1 MLKPWR
7 EFRLFVICAL
17 ISLGTNYPPAVMNS
31 SVNTA
36 VAEFKRF
43 IAESYSQRGIE
54 LSESAQTIIRGTI
67 LNVWYVAQFVGAM
80 TLPDWLERFG
90 RKREFLVAVSGM
102 AAGSALQL
110 LAVLSSLP
118 ELFLFGRFL
127 AGLCSP
133 LCDVAQIMFLQ
144 ECTPTDER
152 GTYSFLA
159 GTGYALLS
167 AVGMVLGMRSVLGE
181 SFLTLIAVQLF
192 PVLLSIPLALVLP
205 ETPKFLMIE
214 RNDRK
219 AAMKSLVFFQGE
231 KDDNEAILDH
241 FLLEAEKKADA
252 PEQPHMVHS
261 ATTRELFTTPYLR
274 FTMILACVEFVF
286 MLPFFPILQSSTFF
300 FEQTG
305 IELNIAEMSTTI
317 LFIAHFLAGIVGFL
331 LIDRFPRR
339 TLILGA
345 GSLSTVALS
354 GYVVFAA
361 DFELFD
367 WFKYASLGFIGLYVV
382 IYGMVLGPLSLFISS
397 ELATQRYRSR
407 VFSFCFGFTNV
418 LITLTNWISL
428 LAFQKVGAIAFVPLF
443 IVPYAGAVIFLSKY
457 LPETRNKEVYEVV
470 DAIKHMVAHRS
481 AKK

>member
-43 IAESYSQRGIE
+43 IAESYEQRGIK

-118 ELFLFGRFL
+118 ELFLFGRFPGRPL
-127 AGLCSP
+127 LSALRRRANHVSASCSP
-133 LCDVAQIMFLQ
+133 L
-144 ECTPTDER
+144 
-152 GTYSFLA
+152 
-159 GTGYALLS
+159 
-167 AVGMVLGMRSVLGE
+167 
-181 SFLTLIAVQLF
+181 
-192 PVLLSIPLALVLP
+192 LLSIPLALILP

-219 AAMKSLVFFQGE
+219 AALKSLVFFQGE

-252 PEQPHMVHS
+252 ARTAAH
-261 ATTRELFTTPYLR
+261 
-274 FTMILACVEFVF
+274 ACC
-286 MLPFFPILQSSTFF
+286 PFFPILQSSTFF

-305 IELNIAEMSTTI
+305 IELKIAEMSTTI

-339 TLILGA
+339 TGKLEHRC
-345 GSLSTVALS
+345 ALS

-397 ELATQRYRSR
+397 ELAIQRYRSR

-418 LITLTNWISL
+418 LIT
-428 LAFQKVGAIAFVPLF
+428 KVGAIAFVPLF
-443 IVPYAGAVIFLSKY
+443 IVPYAGAVIFLYKY
-457 LPETRNKEVYEVV
+457 LPETRNKEIYEVV
-470 DAIKHMVAHRS
+470 DAIKHMVANRIT
-481 AKK
+481 KK